1 MRKPMKKTL
10 AMIMVGTLCIT
21 SVVTVSTDAKVKKPK
36 LNLKKIS
43 LNMKQKKKL
52 QLKNTANV
60 KKVTWKSSNNSVA
73 FLTKKKKKSAVV
85 VAKKQGKATIT
96 CQIKAGKKTY
106 KSTCKVT
113 VKKVSKPVAT
123 TAAESQQPEASPS
136 DGNIGVATVSPT
148 NSSTNPSG
156 SPLATDPQPTDAG
169 VASQEPS
176 VGPTKVP
183 PTEEPSTA
191 VPTETPAVL
200 PTETPAVSPTET
212 PKATAA
218 PTATA
223 EQTNSPA
230 TGVPTAAPSTTVPTK
245 EPTATPNSS
254 QEPTAIPSKVSLDL
268 TSGTYINSEAYTRQW
283 AGNAYNI
290 GALITAQ
297 GYQIGDFTKATV
309 VIELLDENKKVIE
322 NEGYGALK
330 LSTKN
335 SDWAGFT
342 DDYGI
347 KSGVESK
354 LSMEEYPSDTTDLY
368 LVVQNSSET
377 VKYIR
382 VVSIEMETNPS
393 LLPTATPTIIP
404 IESPTPTPTASPT
417 SSPTSS
423 PTATPTVPAQV
434 DLNIDP
440 ANYINASAYTRAWS
454 GTVYNLGPVV
464 TAAGYNFLDF
474 TDVKITVNLLDENKD
489 VIEDLGGASVK
500 LSTSNG
506 DWAGFTDVNGVQS
519 GKEFGLELETYPSD
533 ATDLY
538 IVVQNSTADVKYI
551 QITSIIM
558 ENNGKKDATEVI
570 TNYESLAALAENAGF
585 RFGTNISSTSIN
597 KTELTKLIQYHFNS
611 TTFSNEMKAYS
622 LLKQA
627 KSQENYEN
635 KNSPAYIDF
644 TTADKMVKYAQD
656 NGLSIRGHV
665 LVWDADMCDWFFRE
679 GYTTYGD
686 YVSADVMK
694 KRMQMY
700 IEEVMTHFETEY
712 PGVIYCWDVVNEA
725 VADNTGEFAE
735 DDARHVRQV
744 RGEDRKPNLFYDHI
758 GSDYVELAFKYA
770 YETRKTLQAANSKT
784 NIKLF
789 YNDYNTFM
797 TYGANKRDAIIEL
810 VKRINSY
817 VSDGDGDY
825 LKLCDGIGMQS
836 YIGGYGLQS
845 GCMNESDI
853 TAIKTAIEKFADL
866 GVEVHVTEL
875 AVRNY
880 EDTAARETEHAA
892 FYKKL
897 MQTYVNINK
906 TAQENGKTGPLT
918 SVSIWGLF
926 DNPNLAE
933 TDYSYKMNGPYC
945 GLFTE
950 LYEPKE
956 AFKEVYKVLAGE

>member
-52 QLKNTANV
+52 QLKNAVNV

-96 CQIKAGKKTY
+96 CQIRAGKKTY

-113 VKKVSKPVAT
+113 VKKVSNPVAT

-136 DGNIGVATVSPT
+136 DGNIGVATVAPT

-156 SPLATDPQPTDAG
+156 SPSATDPQPTDAG
-169 VASQEPS
+169 VASQKPS
-176 VGPTKVP
+176 VGPTQT
-183 PTEEPSTA
+183 PTTESTQSPTTEKPSTEKPSTA
-191 VPTETPAVL
+191 APTEIPMAT
-200 PTETPAVSPTET
+200 PTEIPLET
-212 PKATAA
+212 PKATE
-218 PTATA
+218 PSAT
-223 EQTNSPA
+223 
-230 TGVPTAAPSTTVPTK
+230 
-245 EPTATPNSS
+245 TPNSS

-297 GYQIGDFTKATV
+297 GYQIGDFTKANV

-354 LSMEEYPSDTTDLY
+354 LSMEEYPSDATDLY

-393 LLPTATPTIIP
+393 LLPTAAPTIIP
-404 IESPTPTPTASPT
+404 IESPTSTPTASPT
-417 SSPTSS
+417 ASPAST
-423 PTATPTVPAQV
+423 PTVTPTVPAKV
-434 DLNIDP
+434 DLAIDS
-440 ANYINASAYTRAWS
+440 ADYINASAYAKEWS
-454 GTVYNLGPVV
+454 GMTYNLGSVV

-489 VIEDLGGASVK
+489 VIEDQGGASVK
-500 LSTSNG
+500 LSTKSS
-506 DWAGFTDVNGVQS
+506 DWGGFTDVNGVQS

-570 TNYESLAALAENAGF
+570 TKYKSLAALAENAGF

-635 KNSPAYIDF
+635 ENSPAYIDF
-644 TTADKMVKYAQD
+644 TTADKMVEYAQD

-665 LVWDADMCDWFFRE
+665 LVWDADMCDWFFRD
-679 GYTTYGD
+679 GYTTDGA

-725 VADNTGEFAE
+725 VADNTGEFE
-735 DDARHVRQV
+735 SSDARHVRQV
-744 RGEDRKPNLFYDHI
+744 RGGKTNLFYDHI

-784 NIKLF
+784 DIKLF

-810 VKRINSY
+810 VKRVNSY
-817 VSDGDGDY
+817 ASDGNGGY

-836 YIGGYGLQS
+836 YIGGYGQQS
-845 GCMNESDI
+845 GCMNESNI
-853 TAIKTAIEKFADL
+853 TDIKTAIEKFANL

-897 MQTYVNINK
+897 MQTYVDINK

-926 DNPNLAE
+926 DNPNLAV

-950 LYEPKE
+950 LYAPKE